1 MDFRI
6 LGPLEVDEA
15 GQALPIADGRQRALL
30 AILLVHANEP
40 VSTDELIDE
49 LWGEHAPAAPRKGL
63 QVQVSRLRRALGED
77 SARVVTRPNGYLLHV
92 EPGELDLDRCERLA
106 REGRESLSTDNPGRA
121 AERLREA
128 LRLWRGPPLADFVFD
143 PFAQAEIGRLDELR
157 LALLEDRIEADLAC
171 GRHAELVGE
180 LEALVAEHPLRE
192 RLRRQL
198 VLALYRGGRQADAL
212 EAYRHARVV
221 LDEELGL
228 EPTPELRE
236 LEQAILTH
244 DPGLRAPAAPDPV
257 VSRLPA
263 PPTATI
269 GREED
274 SRAVAELFHSGTHRL
289 VTLTGPGGV
298 GKTRLALDVAR
309 QLEPHYPDGAWL
321 VFLAPIAEGDHVP
334 SAIAQ
339 ALDVTPVRS
348 ESARAACER
357 FLGPKHG
364 ILVLDNFEHLL
375 AAAPLVSDLLARCP
389 GLRVLATSREA
400 LQLQAEH
407 RYAVGPL
414 QVPEDGAP
422 EAVAQATAGALF
434 VERAQSRDRAF
445 ELTTANA
452 EAVASVC
459 RRLDGLPLALELAA
473 ARMAVLS
480 PEQLDARLA
489 GAMDALGSGPRD
501 APARQRTLRATLEW
515 SHRLLSAPEAA
526 AFAGFAAFAGGATVE
541 AAEEVTGA
549 ELEVLDGL
557 VEKNLLL
564 RESGR
569 LLMLETVRTYA
580 DELLERD
587 DRSSEV
593 RLRHCRHFVA
603 FAETATPHLR
613 THSEPEWMRRLDAE
627 IDNFRAALNWALREG
642 QPALAVRLAGRL
654 RGYWEFQGASVEGR
668 RWLRAAIEAAD
679 DEVPLEDLARALR
692 AEVVMLEE
700 QGSWYDAGGTEA
712 VVRTAS
718 EALAL
723 SRRAGDPAGIAD
735 ALLHLRGFDTADD
748 PERGRALAEEALPH
762 ARKAGDEGLIAD
774 ALSLRALSFRIV
786 DVDAEIA
793 EIAALYRKVGD
804 VHGLASLYNNASYAA
819 IVQGSYERAAA
830 YLDETL
836 LAVER
841 TGEPLRL
848 MLAFGNLGL
857 ASLFMAEVDDAKAH
871 FAEEIRLCC
880 EHGLS
885 WLASEGIAGL
895 AAVAARQGEVERAAR
910 LLGAAESLA
919 NVFGDR
925 AGARL
930 EQEFFSP
937 ARQQLGEGR
946 WGAVHAEGAR
956 LSFDEAVRLALDP
969 AQSPTP

>member
-1 MDFRI
+1 MEFRI
-6 LGPLEVDEA
+6 LGPLEVAEA
-15 GQALPIADGRQRALL
+15 GRAIPIADGRERALL
-30 AILLVHANEP
+30 AILLVHASEP
-40 VSTDELIDE
+40 VSTDELIEE

-63 QVQVSRLRRALGED
+63 QIQVSRLRKSLGD
-77 SARVVTRPNGYLLHV
+77 CSTRVVTRPNGYLLDV

-106 REGRESLSTDNPGRA
+106 EQGREALAAEDRARA
-121 AERLREA
+121 AEQLREA
-128 LRLWRGPPLADFVFD
+128 LALWRGPPLADFAYD
-143 PFAQAEIGRLDELR
+143 SFAQAEIGRLEELR
-157 LALLEDRIEADLAC
+157 LALLEDRIEADLGC

-180 LEALVAEHPLRE
+180 LEALVGAHPLRE

-198 VLALYRGGRQADAL
+198 VLALYRSGRQAEAL
-212 EAYRHARVV
+212 EAYQAARAM
-221 LDEELGL
+221 LDDELGL
-228 EPTPELRE
+228 EPMPALRE

-244 DPGLRAPAAPDPV
+244 DTGLRPPAAPGPS

-263 PPTATI
+263 PPTPTI
-269 GREED
+269 GRDED
-274 SRAVAELFHSGTHRL
+274 RRAIAELFHREDHRL

-298 GKTRLALDVAR
+298 GKTRLAIDVGR
-309 QLEPHYPDGAWL
+309 RLEPQYPDGAWL
-321 VFLAPIAEGDHVP
+321 VSLAATAQAEHVP

-339 ALDVTPVRS
+339 ALDVTPVRG
-348 ESARAACER
+348 ESAVAACQR
-357 FLGPKHG
+357 FLGPKRG
-364 ILVLDNFEHLL
+364 ILVLDNFEHVL
-375 AAAPLVSDLLARCP
+375 AAASLVSDFLVACP

-473 ARMAVLS
+473 ARMAVLGA
-480 PEQLDARLA
+480 EQLDARLA

-549 ELEVLDGL
+549 ELDVLEGL

-569 LLMLETVRTYA
+569 LLMLETVRMYA

-587 DRSSEV
+587 DRGSEV

-603 FAETATPHLR
+603 FAEIATPHLR
-613 THSEPEWMRRLDAE
+613 THSEPEWMPRLDAE
-627 IDNFRAALNWALREG
+627 TDNFRAALNWALREG

-654 RGYWEFQGASVEGR
+654 RAYWEFQGASVEGG

-679 DEVPLEDLARALR
+679 DEVPLEDLARAFR

-700 QGSWYDAGGTEA
+700 QGSWYDAGGSE
-712 VVRTAS
+712 VVRSTAS

-735 ALLHLRGFDTADD
+735 ALLHLRGFDTGD
-748 PERGRALAEEALPH
+748 PEHGRALAEEALPY
-762 ARKAGDEGLIAD
+762 ARKAGDEGLMAD

-804 VHGLASLYNNASYAA
+804 VHGLASLYNNASWVA
-819 IVQGSYERAAA
+819 IMEGSYERAAA

-857 ASLFMAEVDDAKAH
+857 ASLFMADLDDAKAH

-919 NVFGDR
+919 RVFGDR

-946 WGAVHAEGAR
+946 WGVAHAEGAR

-969 AQSPTP
+969 A

>member
-106 REGRESLSTDNPGRA
+106 REGRESLAADHPARA
-121 AERLREA
+121 AEQLREA
-128 LRLWRGPPLADFVFD
+128 LALWRGPPLADFAFD
-143 PFAQAEIGRLDELR
+143 SFAQAEIGRLEELR
-157 LALLEDRIEADLAC
+157 LAALEDRIEADLGC
-171 GRHAELVGE
+171 GRHAGLIGE

-198 VLALYRGGRQADAL
+198 VLALYRGGRQAEAL
-212 EAYRHARVV
+212 EAYRAAREM

-228 EPTPELRE
+228 EPTPALRE

-244 DPGLRAPAAPDPV
+244 DAGLRAPEAPGPS
-257 VSRLPA
+257 VSRLPT
-263 PPTATI
+263 PPTPTI
-269 GREED
+269 GRDED
-274 SRAVAELFHSGTHRL
+274 RRAIAELFDLKDRRL
-289 VTLTGPGGV
+289 VTLTGPGGI
-298 GKTRLALDVAR
+298 GKTRLAIDVAR

-321 VFLAPIAEGDHVP
+321 VFLAPIAESDHVP

-422 EAVAQATAGALF
+422 EAVARATAGALF

-473 ARMAVLS
+473 ARMAVLG

-501 APARQRTLRATLEW
+501 APPRQRTLRATLEW

-549 ELEVLDGL
+549 ELEVLEGL

-580 DELLERD
+580 GELLERD

-613 THSEPEWMRRLDAE
+613 THSEPEWMPRLDAE
-627 IDNFRAALNWALREG
+627 TDNFRAALNWALRED

-654 RGYWEFQGASVEGR
+654 RGYWEFQGASVEGG

-679 DEVPLEDLARALR
+679 DEVPLEDLARAFR

-700 QGSWYDAGGTEA
+700 QGAWYGAGGSE
-712 VVRTAS
+712 VVRSTAS

-748 PERGRALAEEALPH
+748 PERGRALAEEALPY
-762 ARKAGDEGLIAD
+762 ARKAGDEGLMAD
-774 ALSLRALSFRIV
+774 ALSLRALSFPIA
-786 DVDAEIA
+786 DIDAEIA
-793 EIAALYRKVGD
+793 ETAALYRKVGD
-804 VHGLASLYNNASYAA
+804 VHGLASLYNNASWVA
-819 IVQGSYERAAA
+819 IAQGRYERAAA

-836 LAVER
+836 VAAER

-848 MLAFGNLGL
+848 ILAFGNLGL
-857 ASLFMAEVDDAKAH
+857 VSLFTADLELAGAR
-871 FAEEIRLCC
+871 FGEQLRLCR
-880 EHGLS
+880 EHGLF
-885 WLASEGIAGL
+885 WAGAEGVAGFAAL
-895 AAVAARQGEVERAAR
+895 AACQGEEERAAR

-919 NVFGDR
+919 RVLGD
-925 AGARL
+925 AVGDML

-937 ARQQLGEGR
+937 ARGRIGETR
-946 WGAVHAEGAR
+946 WRAAYADGAR
-956 LSFDEAVRLALDP
+956 LGFDEALSLATD
-969 AQSPTP
+969 AG

>member
-6 LGPLEVDEA
+6 LGPLEVHEA
-15 GQALPIADGRQRALL
+15 GRAIPIAEGRERALL

-40 VSTDELIDE
+40 VSTDELIEE
-49 LWGEHAPAAPRKGL
+49 LWGEHAPAAPRKGV
-63 QVQVSRLRRALGED
+63 QIQVSRLRKSFGD
-77 SARVVTRPNGYLLHV
+77 CSTRVVTRPNGYLLHV

-106 REGRESLSTDNPGRA
+106 QEGREALASDNPGRA
-121 AERLREA
+121 ADQLREA
-128 LRLWRGPPLADFVFD
+128 LALWRGSSLADFAFD
-143 PFAQAEIGRLDELR
+143 SFAQAEIGRLSELR
-157 LALLEDRIEADLAC
+157 LALLEDRIDADLGC

-180 LEALVAEHPLRE
+180 LETLIGEQPLRE

-198 VLALYRGGRQADAL
+198 VLALYRSGRQAEAL
-212 EAYRHARVV
+212 EAYQAARAM

-228 EPTPELRE
+228 DPTPALRE

-244 DPGLRAPAAPDPV
+244 DAGLQAPAAPAPL
-257 VSRLPA
+257 VSRMPS
-263 PPTATI
+263 PPTPTI
-269 GREED
+269 GRDDDRDAIE
-274 SRAVAELFHSGTHRL
+274 ELFHRADQRL

-298 GKTRLALDVAR
+298 GKTRLAIDVAR
-309 QLEPHYPDGAWL
+309 RLEPLYPDGAWL
-321 VFLAPIAEGDHVP
+321 VSLAATAQGEHVP

-339 ALDVTPVRS
+339 ALDVTPVRG
-348 ESARAACER
+348 ESAMAACER
-357 FLGPKHG
+357 FLGPKRG
-364 ILVLDNFEHLL
+364 ILVLDNFEHVLS
-375 AAAPLVSDLLARCP
+375 AASLVSDLLIACP

-407 RYAVGPL
+407 RYAVSSL

-422 EAVAQATAGALF
+422 EEVAQATAGALF
-434 VERAQSRDRAF
+434 VERAKTRDRAF
-445 ELTTANA
+445 KLTAANA

-459 RRLDGLPLALELAA
+459 RRVDGLPLALELAA
-473 ARMAVLS
+473 ARMTVLG
-480 PEQLDARLA
+480 PEELDARLA

-526 AFAGFAAFAGGATVE
+526 AFASFAAFAGGATVE

-549 ELEVLDGL
+549 DLEVLEGL

-569 LLMLETVRTYA
+569 VLMLETVRTYA
-580 DELLERD
+580 GELLERD

-613 THSEPEWMRRLDAE
+613 THSEPEWMLRLDAE
-627 IDNFRAALNWALREG
+627 TDNFRAALDWALREG

-654 RGYWEFQGASVEGR
+654 RAYWEFRGASVEGG
-668 RWLRAAIEAAD
+668 RWLRAAIEAAN
-679 DEVPLEDLARALR
+679 DEVPLEDLARAFR

-700 QGSWYDAGGTEA
+700 QGSWYDAGGSKA
-712 VVRTAS
+712 VVRSTAS

-735 ALLHLRGFDTADD
+735 ALLHLRGFDTSDD
-748 PERGRALAEEALPH
+748 PERGRALAQEALPY
-762 ARKAGDEGLIAD
+762 ARKAGDERLIAD

-804 VHGLASLYNNASYAA
+804 VHGLASLYNNASYVA
-819 IVQGSYERAAA
+819 ITQGSYERAAA
-830 YLDETL
+830 YLDETF

-848 MLAFGNLGL
+848 MLALGNLGL
-857 ASLFMAEVDDAKAH
+857 ASLFMADLESAEAR

-895 AAVAARQGEVERAAR
+895 AAVAVRQGEVERAAR

-919 NVFGDR
+919 NVVKDT
-925 AGARL
+925 AGIRL
-930 EQEFFSP
+930 EQEFFLP
-937 ARQQLGEGR
+937 ARARIGETR
-946 WGAVHAEGAR
+946 WRAAYADGAA
-956 LSFDEAVRLALDP
+956 LSFDEAVSLALD
-969 AQSPTP
+969 AA